1 MRFRRSLVR
10 SRGASMVEFALLII
24 AIMVLAA
31 AAYRSLGKAVRKNAD
46 ESSGELAK
54 RGAA

>member
-1 MRFRRSLVR
+1 
-10 SRGASMVEFALLII
+10 MVEFALLII